1 MKKKND
7 IVFHKIIGIVILL
20 TVVALF
26 IGGFNT
32 QYKNNLI
39 NDKLKNNLLEN
50 NKSINMYNIVYNPN
64 NKIKAYYNLSNT
76 EKIDYNNYLIN
87 KNNNDVNTILIMVI
101 TLIGGLILF
110 AMDLDYFKRIKKMWL
125 KIKKRKRIW

>member
-39 NDKLKNNLLEN
+39 NDNLKNNLLEN
-50 NKSINMYNIVYNPN
+50 NKSINMYNMVYNPN

-110 AMDLDYFKRIKKMWL
+110 AMDLDYFKRIKKM
-125 KIKKRKRIW
+125 